1 MRRWTRCP
9 ASVTTS
15 RRWSPRATPS
25 SRATVV
31 TGTFAKT
38 IGGLQPTGRP
48 FRLDQMVLVHVADDR
63 IVEAWEIADLSPLWG
78 GAAPADAAD
87 EPA

>member
-1 MRRWTRCP
+1 MRSIVERWFEAGDSGDLGRFEEVLAP
-9 ASVTTS
+9 DVVVHA
-15 RRWSPRATPS
+15 PMGLS
-25 SRATVV
+25 SR
-31 TGTFAKT
+31 G
-38 IGGLQPTGRP
+38 TGRP

-78 GAAPADAAD
+78 GAVPADAAD

>member
-1 MRRWTRCP
+1 
-9 ASVTTS
+9 
-15 RRWSPRATPS
+15 
-25 SRATVV
+25 
-31 TGTFAKT
+31 
-38 IGGLQPTGRP
+38 
-48 FRLDQMVLVHVADDR
+48 MVLVHVADDR